1 MRSTGSETKWKIEVL
16 NVFKEKHQRQ
26 DKSYID
32 VAVLQDL
39 SLRVKAREI
48 CTIIGP
54 SGAGK
59 STLLRLLN
67 RLEDPSSGTILLDD
81 RPLTEY
87 EVPALRRRVS
97 LVFQT
102 PVMFDGTVLENLLL
116 PLSLRFGKD
125 AVRSES
131 EFATL
136 LERVGLSG
144 KFLPRS
150 TDQLSA
156 GQQQRVAIAR
166 ALVNQPEVLLLDEPT
181 SALDPSVSQLLLD
194 TVVGLRQRIGLTVVL
209 VTHTVAHA
217 RHIGDRTL
225 LLVGGRI
232 VEEQA
237 TADFFEHPR
246 TETGRQFL
254 AGELVD
260 PS

>member
-1 MRSTGSETKWKIEVL
+1 MRSTESETKWKIEVL
-16 NVFKEKHQRQ
+16 NVFKEKQQRQ

-39 SLRVKAREI
+39 SFRVKARQI

-87 EVPALRRRVS
+87 EVSALRCKVS

-116 PLSLRFGKD
+116 PLRLRSGKD

-136 LERVGLSG
+136 LEQVGLSG

-181 SALDPSVSQLLLD
+181 SALDPSASQLLLD
-194 TVVGLRQRIGLTVVL
+194 TVVGLRQRIGLTVVM

-246 TETGRQFL
+246 TESGRQFL